1 MLRGI
6 PESDGGNKIN
16 MNPGSA
22 SLAGLPKVTPSAN
35 LPSHVQSVLQEA
47 ILNGA
52 LAPGERL
59 FVDEVAAHFGV
70 SKIPIREALKALETA
85 GWVQSQPRRGT
96 YVRPLSRE
104 ELRETFEM
112 RRLLEPYSAALA
124 AKRRTEAQLAEL
136 KGLLAQSAAALKAG
150 DVIALTDTNSRFHST
165 MGDAAGNKMLSESI
179 AKLEL
184 QLRRYFVSVEWQQ
197 RRESMAQ
204 HKAIFEAIRDQDV
217 KLAERLTLAHIDH
230 TESLAAASIDATP
243 NAMELGLT

>member
-1 MLRGI
+1 
-6 PESDGGNKIN
+6 
-16 MNPGSA
+16 MNPGTA

-35 LPSHVQSVLQEA
+35 LPSHVQAVLQEA

-124 AKRRTEAQLAEL
+124 AKRRTDVQLAEL
-136 KGLLAQSAAALKAG
+136 KGLLAQSAVALKAG

-204 HKAIFEAIRDQDV
+204 HKAIFEAIRDQDT

-230 TESLAAASIDATP
+230 TESLASASIDATP
-243 NAMELGLT
+243 NALELGLS

>member
-1 MLRGI
+1 
-6 PESDGGNKIN
+6 

-124 AKRRTEAQLAEL
+124 AKRRTDAQLAQL
-136 KGLLAQSAAALKAG
+136 KGLLSLSAAALKAG

-230 TESLAAASIDATP
+230 TESLASASIDATP
-243 NAMELGLT
+243 NAMELGLS

>member
-1 MLRGI
+1 
-6 PESDGGNKIN
+6 

-136 KGLLAQSAAALKAG
+136 KGLLAQSAGHDADVGRAFGHDAQLVVAGHAGHCVGDVGAAHALGAALAFARLGQALQVGIARGAAALADAIG
-150 DVIALTDTNSRFHST
+150 DVAEGLVCAHGGVWVSRLSL
-165 MGDAAGNKMLSESI
+165 DAAS
-179 AKLEL
+179 AP
-184 QLRRYFVSVEWQQ
+184 
-197 RRESMAQ
+197 RREC
-204 HKAIFEAIRDQDV
+204 
-217 KLAERLTLAHIDH
+217 
-230 TESLAAASIDATP
+230 P
-243 NAMELGLT
+243 W